1 MRKLMFNGLVEN
13 WKKWHMNQVLILTLA
28 IVVLG
33 FLGAFSFFTKDADIS
48 SLENELNQAT
58 VIYDINSEVAS
69 KVTANKNE
77 GTPINKVPDHMK
89 NAVIAIE
96 DHRFYD
102 HNGVDLIGI
111 GRAFFRNLLA
121 GGVVEGGSTIT
132 QQLTKNA
139 LLDSEKTYSRKLQEA
154 SLAREIEEEYS
165 KDEILQMYL
174 NTIYFGDGA
183 WGINRAAKKYFGKEV
198 EDLSLGQSAMLAG
211 IIKAPSALNPYNDM
225 EKAVARR
232 DIVLAAMVQHE
243 FITKDQAK
251 KAKEEKIKLV
261 DKSEDPFTGKYPY
274 YVDAVLEEAIKTYG
288 FTQDELL
295 TGGYKIYT
303 ELDPKMQTAVESSY
317 KNDSLFQV
325 GNSSDP
331 VQSGAVLLDAKS
343 GGIRALVGGR
353 GEHVFRGYNRATQLK
368 AQPGSIIKPIV
379 SYTPALEEGWEIT
392 DMVKDEKMSFGNYE
406 PSNYNGQYEGE
417 VPMYEALMESKN
429 VSAVWLLNEL
439 GIEKGLESVK
449 QFGLPLEKEDRNL
462 AVALGGLH
470 TGVSPKQ
477 MAEAFSV
484 FANRGVRS
492 GAHTIIRIEDPSG
505 KVVAE
510 RKEEKTKVTTAEVAD
525 KMNTMLLGVVERGT
539 GKSAQVEGREIAG
552 KTGSTQVAIEGIN
565 GVKDQWFVGYTPDL
579 VSAVWV
585 GYDKTDKD
593 HYLTTTSS
601 QGASKVFQN
610 FMTAA
615 LEETE
620 LTSFNV
626 QDVGVLIE
634 ERERKSF
641 WDEINEGAK
650 KWENRIKEEQKKWK
664 ERGKGKDKD
673 KGKDKEKKEKDKDK
687 DKDKGND

>member
-1 MRKLMFNGLVEN
+1 MMRKLLFNGLVEN

-28 IVVLG
+28 MVVLG

-48 SLENELNQAT
+48 SLENVLNQAT

-154 SLAREIEEEYS
+154 SLAREIEKEYS

-232 DIVLAAMVQHE
+232 DVVLAAMVQHE

-317 KNDSLFQV
+317 KDNSLFQV

-539 GKSAQVEGREIAG
+539 GKSAQIEGREIAG

-615 LEETE
+615 LEGTE
-620 LTSFNV
+620 PTSFNV

-664 ERGKGKDKD
+664 ERGKGKDKEKKD
-673 KGKDKEKKEKDKDK
+673 KGKDKDKG
-687 DKDKGND
+687 KGND